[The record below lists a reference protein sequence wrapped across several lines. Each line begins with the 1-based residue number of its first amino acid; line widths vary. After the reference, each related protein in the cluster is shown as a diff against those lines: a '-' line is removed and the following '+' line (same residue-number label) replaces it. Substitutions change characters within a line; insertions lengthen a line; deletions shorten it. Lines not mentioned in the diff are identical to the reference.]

1 MYVFV
6 YAVAFMMHDLNM
18 TLLDDDLIYLV
29 WSLLFTS
36 AYALLAG
43 GISSLSATLFVNY
56 IYSRAK

>member
-1 MYVFV
+1 
-6 YAVAFMMHDLNM
+6 MMHDLNM